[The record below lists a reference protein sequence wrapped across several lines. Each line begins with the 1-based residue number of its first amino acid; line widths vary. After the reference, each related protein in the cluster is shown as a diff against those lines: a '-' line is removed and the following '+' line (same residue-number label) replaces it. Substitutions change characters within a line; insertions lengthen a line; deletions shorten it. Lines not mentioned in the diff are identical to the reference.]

1 MSYFNKG
8 KCVRQQPLALSRR
21 TRPPLSRLVALLARG
36 NTRNTPDTSPFPRW
50 KWVAFFLPFLSFCP
64 FYPSPRCPPAW
75 GGEAGA
81 GPACGFVGLG
91 LPGVRSSSWLPP
103 NGGGCWIYSPGWSWY
118 FRHLAFWLV
127 VIVPQLA
134 GLGAPAGAGPARGAA
149 GVVVPAVCG
158 ACAVVGGLGVLGG
171 RGGGIFPR
179 DP

>member
-1 MSYFNKG
+1 MWALSGYSLWVIVDPFGLFFVGDCRPFRAIHCEWYGPSRAIHCGCCALREALYMRKPRSHFEHLSYFSKG

-81 GPACGFVGLG
+81 GPVCGRVGSA
-91 LPGVRSSSWLPP
+91 V
-103 NGGGCWIYSPGWSWY
+103 
-118 FRHLAFWLV
+118 
-127 VIVPQLA
+127 
-134 GLGAPAGAGPARGAA
+134 A
-149 GVVVPAVCG
+149 GVDGWVLEEADPA
-158 ACAVVGGLGVLGG
+158 AE
-171 RGGGIFPR
+171 PR
-179 DP
+179 T